1 MTFISNLWMIVNQFS
16 PYLILGCLVAGIL
29 SIFLTVEIIQKYLGK
44 GKLSSVFIASLLGVP
59 LPLCS
64 CGVIPVSAYLHKHGA
79 SKGATTSFLIST
91 PQTGVDSIFLTYG
104 MLGPIFA
111 IYRPIIALISGILGG
126 SLVHLFDN
134 DTSKIDDS
142 ECEDDCCDDSK
153 SKSILYRI
161 LNYGFVRLPLDIVNP
176 LIVGILLS
184 SMIIIFI
191 PADYFEMYGSGITG
205 MIIMLLLGLPTYVCA
220 TASVPLAFALFTK
233 GFSLGAMLVFLMTGP
248 ATNITTM
255 SVIYKILGRKNLL
268 IYLSSIIFCSI
279 GAGLM
284 LDIFVPPPQS
294 LIISNY
300 NVNHIITPNVQ
311 LFCSVIF
318 IGIIL
323 NSLKIKYFT
332 NTKLTDNNLANLLL
346 IEGMTCSHCEESVK
360 KSLLKIKGIS
370 DISIELSTGRIEY
383 IGDSKLENKV
393 VQAIKSLGYK
403 IKV

>member
-16 PYLILGCLVAGIL
+16 PYLISGCLIAGIL
-29 SIFLTVEIIQKYLGK
+29 SIFLTVEIVQKYLGK

-59 LPLCS
+59 IPLCS
-64 CGVIPVSAYLHKHGA
+64 CGVIPVSAYLRKHGA

-104 MLGPIFA
+104 MLGPLFA
-111 IYRPIIALISGILGG
+111 IYRPVVAFISGVLGG
-126 SLVHLFDN
+126 SMVHLFDN
-134 DTSKIDDS
+134 DVSKIDS
-142 ECEDDCCDDSK
+142 IECDDDCCDDTK

-184 SMIIIFI
+184 SVIIIFI
-191 PADYFEMYGSGITG
+191 PHNYFEMYGSGITG
-205 MIIMLLLGLPTYVCA
+205 MVIMLILGLPTYVCA
-220 TASVPLAFALFTK
+220 TASVPLAFALYTK
-233 GFSLGAMLVFLMTGP
+233 GFSLGAMLVFLMAGP

-268 IYLSSIIFCSI
+268 IYLLSIISCSI

-284 LDIFVPPPQS
+284 LDLFVSPQS
-294 LIISNY
+294 IISSDY
-300 NVNHIITPNVQ
+300 NVNHIITPNMQ
-311 LFCSVIF
+311 LFCSIIF
-318 IGIIL
+318 IIMIL

-332 NTKLTDNNLANLLL
+332 SIKFADNNLTNLLF

-360 KSLLKIKGIS
+360 KSLLKIKGINDVS
-370 DISIELSTGRIEY
+370 TNLSTGKIEY
-383 IGDSKLENKV
+383 SGNSQLNDEVIK
-393 VQAIKSLGYK
+393 AIESLGYK